1 MEVKDYLKA
10 GITSFG
16 AMQLLEEAKLKAF
29 YAGLSPKPDAM
40 LVEYAKGYS
49 DGVNMKREMEKPI
62 FQIAEYGFPPVA
74 EYGFPPEVREAIY
87 KRMAELGSAA
97 REARRKRGSSW

>member
-49 DGVNMKREMEKPI
+49 DGVAMKREMEAVWCKVC
-62 FQIAEYGFPPVA
+62 ERPVM
-74 EYGFPPEVREAIY
+74 EKVRMNDNVY
-87 KRMAELGSAA
+87 KYYCAGCRTFIS
-97 REARRKRGSSW
+97 REDIDED